1 MVESEKSMHDRRE
14 KPLLNARKTGMIV
27 MLLGLSAFL
36 LGGCVAP
43 SVSPSPEA
51 TRTSLILGPA
61 PAATVPEGAPATVAP
76 EGTPTAL
83 PKTSGN
89 PKPPKTGTVA
99 YDFTL
104 KDMDGNEV
112 SLSNFRGKKVMLN
125 FWATW
130 CAPCRAEIP
139 HMVKLYG
146 ERHDEGFEIIAV
158 NLREGPERVGP
169 FVERLHMEFP
179 VLLDSSGKVGNAY
192 SVRGIPTS
200 IFLDENG
207 VIQAVH
213 VGTLT
218 DESLQKYV
226 AALID

>member
-1 MVESEKSMHDRRE
+1 
-14 KPLLNARKTGMIV
+14 
-27 MLLGLSAFL
+27 
-36 LGGCVAP
+36 
-43 SVSPSPEA
+43 
-51 TRTSLILGPA
+51 
-61 PAATVPEGAPATVAP
+61 
-76 EGTPTAL
+76 
-83 PKTSGN
+83 
-89 PKPPKTGTVA
+89 
-99 YDFTL
+99 
-104 KDMDGNEV
+104 
-112 SLSNFRGKKVMLN
+112 MLN

-139 HMVKLYG
+139 HMVKLYE
-146 ERHDEGFEIIAV
+146 ERRDEGFEIVAV

-169 FVERLHMEFP
+169 FVERLQMEFP
-179 VLLDSSGKVGNAY
+179 VLLDSSGKVGKAY

-218 DESLQKYV
+218 DESLHKYV